1 MSLCRFLPVPSDRMG
16 IVWSLLSIKDSVV
29 LEYGPAG
36 TTHFSMGLYGTLG
49 VEWRQSL
56 FTTHMSEDDVI
67 MGDVTRLEEAIV
79 EIDESQHP
87 KVIFVVTSSIAA
99 VIGTDIKGVCNYM
112 QSEVKAK
119 LIAVDRGGFRGDYSK
134 GILDI
139 NTLLVKKL
147 AKPVA
152 VKDEK
157 SFNVLGASMG
167 RFRMQSDIWEIKNM
181 MEEGFGF
188 HLNTSLCADTSVE
201 ELQNLATAKVNI
213 VLSYE
218 ALEAAQ
224 LMEKKYGIPYVY
236 KVPYGY
242 QATMEFL
249 EAVAAALDVEVN
261 AALMG
266 RLQEKNAELAMYKMM
281 GRKKTHLAAFLKGD
295 YDTIMGIAAFVASTG
310 IKISHKICTHSLKPI
325 PDCPE
330 DVEYYA
336 DEKDYLN
343 CLAEMHKA
351 LILGDDITLEE
362 AAADNMKV
370 RISAPFVN
378 GAQVAKHL
386 PLMGEKG
393 ADYLLE
399 AIDAYFWHL

>member
-67 MGDVTRLEEAIV
+67 MGDVTRLEDAIV
-79 EIDESQHP
+79 EIDRSQHP

-112 QSEVKAK
+112 QGEVDAK

-147 AKPVA
+147 VKPVA
-152 VKDEK
+152 VKDEQ
-157 SFNVLGASMG
+157 SFNILGASMG
-167 RFRMQSDIWEIKNM
+167 RFRMQSDIWEIKNL

-201 ELQNLATAKVNI
+201 ALQNLAAAKINI

-224 LMEKKYGIPYVY
+224 LMEKKYGIPFVY

-242 QATMEFL
+242 QGTIDFL
-249 EAVAAALDVEVN
+249 EAVAAALGVKANDVLV
-261 AALMG
+261 G

-281 GRKKTHLAAFLKGD
+281 GRRKTHLSAFLKGD
-295 YDTIMGIAAFVASTG
+295 YDTIMGVADFVATTG
-310 IKISHKICTHSLKPI
+310 IKIAHKICSHSLKPV

-330 DVEYYA
+330 NVEFYA

-343 CLAEMHKA
+343 CLAEMHHA

-362 AAADNMKV
+362 AAMDNMKV
-370 RISAPFVN
+370 RMSAPFVN
-378 GAQVAKHL
+378 GAQIARHM